1 MPVDSPASIEITSFA
16 WVPDFAQ
23 GQVRDLRV
31 RWALEEA
38 GLAYRERLLDALH
51 ERPAAYFEEQPF
63 GQVPAYREDGIQM
76 FESGAI
82 VLQIAERSEA
92 LMPRDA
98 AGRARAT
105 TWVLAALN
113 SVEPAHMAL
122 ATIDF
127 FSADAAWARLRRP
140 AVGPHIH
147 PRLRRPP
154 AGPPG

>member
-1 MPVDSPASIEITSFA
+1 MPVDSQASIEVTAFA

-31 RWALEEA
+31 RCALEEA

-63 GQVPAYREDGIQM
+63 GQVPAYREDGVQM
-76 FESGAI
+76 FESGAL

-105 TWVLAALN
+105 TSLLAALH
-113 SVEPAHMAL
+113 SAEPAHTDL
-122 ATIDF
+122 APHPF
-127 FSADAAWARLRRP
+127 FHPAAAR
-140 AVGPHIH
+140 AAT
-147 PRLRRPP
+147 RPP
-154 AGPPG
+154 RAARKTPH

>member
-1 MPVDSPASIEITSFA
+1 MPVDSQASIEITAFA

-63 GQVPAYREDGIQM
+63 GQVPAYREDGVQM

-98 AGRARAT
+98 AGRAREIGRASCRERV
-105 TWVLAALN
+105 WQYV
-113 SVEPAHMAL
+113 
-122 ATIDF
+122 
-127 FSADAAWARLRRP
+127 
-140 AVGPHIH
+140 
-147 PRLRRPP
+147 
-154 AGPPG
+154 